1 MLSAVGCA
9 CGGHAAAFRASDI
22 ASGACAKGRC
32 ARQVRAPRPR
42 ADASCDN
49 EFIILFIAIVRG
61 AAPPKNLGQEAAP
74 KVGPEMEHRI
84 LKIASEECATQ
95 RNSRHA
101 RVNKRAPIK
110 PSRHT
115 FGQTNRQAHLH
126 VNTRSNQLMST
137 RARKH
142 TTTQPRT
149 RTLSHQPNT
158 QTRKHTHTHTRTP
171 THTHTDEHASD
182 QACTQTGT
190 HPPINGMIFHGVR
203 TSPSRRTRRAG
214 RRAVAILHGAR
225 SGLTINS
232 TTNGI
237 ECMLFAYVCLYE
249 HDRHTVRG
257 VLHSSI
263 PTPKLS
269 PKRHPVFWR
278 RG

>member
-61 AAPPKNLGQEAAP
+61 AAPIKNLGQEAAP

-110 PSRHT
+110 PSSHT

-126 VNTRSNQLMST
+126 VTTRSNQLMST
-137 RARKH
+137 RARAN
-142 TTTQPRT
+142 TQP
-149 RTLSHQPNT
+149 LN
-158 QTRKHTHTHTRTP
+158 
-171 THTHTDEHASD
+171 
-182 QACTQTGT
+182 
-190 HPPINGMIFHGVR
+190 
-203 TSPSRRTRRAG
+203 RA
-214 RRAVAILHGAR
+214 RAH
-225 SGLTINS
+225 
-232 TTNGI
+232 
-237 ECMLFAYVCLYE
+237 
-249 HDRHTVRG
+249 
-257 VLHSSI
+257 
-263 PTPKLS
+263 
-269 PKRHPVFWR
+269 
-278 RG
+278 

>member
-126 VNTRSNQLMST
+126 VTTRSNQLMST

-158 QTRKHTHTHTRTP
+158 QTRKHTHTHTH
-171 THTHTDEHASD
+171 THTHAHGRTRKR
-182 QACTQTGT
+182 
-190 HPPINGMIFHGVR
+190 PGMHTNRHTPTNQRYDIPR
-203 TSPSRRTRRAG
+203 RANEPEPTNSPSGSQSRRNLAR
-214 RRAVAILHGAR
+214 GA
-225 SGLTINS
+225 
-232 TTNGI
+232 
-237 ECMLFAYVCLYE
+237 
-249 HDRHTVRG
+249 
-257 VLHSSI
+257 
-263 PTPKLS
+263 
-269 PKRHPVFWR
+269 
-278 RG
+278 